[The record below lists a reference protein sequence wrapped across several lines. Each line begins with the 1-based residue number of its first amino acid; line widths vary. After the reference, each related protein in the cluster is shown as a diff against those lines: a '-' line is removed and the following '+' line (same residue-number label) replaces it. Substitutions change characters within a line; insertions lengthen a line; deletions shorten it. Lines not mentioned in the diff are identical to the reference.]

1 MVVKETERTVV
12 YYVLYLYNTHDA
24 CIIRICIFVLYY
36 VLYVFLFS
44 VRRSGSAVGRN
55 GGRPTPTDLWPVV
68 RDGDGRLLQNLDDP
82 ERETEGGAS
91 RAR

>member
-1 MVVKETERTVV
+1 MDGGERDRADVV

-24 CIIRICIFVLYY
+24 CMYY

-68 RDGDGRLLQNLDDP
+68 RDGDGRLLQP
-82 ERETEGGAS
+82 KP
-91 RAR
+91 